1 MSGQSWT
8 ELGIA
13 AAALLLMTVAATIA
27 ATSALASQ
35 VRLRRLAEEQ
45 GRHRSLERLLDPHR
59 SLVAALLLVEAASI
73 ATAASMLTAV
83 FAREVGRFPHLLA
96 VVVTTL
102 VYLALGLALPRAL
115 SRRRPNRTAGGLLA
129 IGLGLE
135 WLTRPLVGLVD
146 AITRGL
152 ARLVPAEPEPL
163 AAVGTEEEIRSVLA
177 HLPEDG
183 VVQEDE
189 ARMID
194 NVLQLE
200 DTTARDIMVPRVDI
214 VAVAEDAD
222 PAEVV
227 ATITAAGHSR
237 VPVYRDSIDQ
247 IVGVLYA
254 KDLLPWVT
262 QDASDLPLADLV
274 RKPVIIPETKRVD
287 DLLREFQLNRNH
299 LAIVVDEYGG
309 TAGLVTFEDIIEEI
323 VGDVQDEHD
332 AETPL
337 LEWVG
342 EDEVVADGRLPV
354 EDLEEALGVV
364 VEGDDTGTVA
374 GFVHRHLEH
383 LPEIGEQFEADGLSV
398 TVLDV
403 EGHRT
408 RLLRIARADQPNA
421 ADRATGPVGGE
432 EPSGS

>member
-1 MSGQSWT
+1 M
-8 ELGIA
+8 
-13 AAALLLMTVAATIA
+13 
-27 ATSALASQ
+27 
-35 VRLRRLAEEQ
+35 
-45 GRHRSLERLLDPHR
+45 
-59 SLVAALLLVEAASI
+59 
-73 ATAASMLTAV
+73 
-83 FAREVGRFPHLLA
+83 
-96 VVVTTL
+96 
-102 VYLALGLALPRAL
+102 
-115 SRRRPNRTAGGLLA
+115 
-129 IGLGLE
+129 
-135 WLTRPLVGLVD
+135 
-146 AITRGL
+146 
-152 ARLVPAEPEPL
+152 
-163 AAVGTEEEIRSVLA
+163 
-177 HLPEDG
+177 
-183 VVQEDE
+183 
-189 ARMID
+189 
-194 NVLQLE
+194 
-200 DTTARDIMVPRVDI
+200 
-214 VAVAEDAD
+214 
-222 PAEVV
+222 
-227 ATITAAGHSR
+227 
-237 VPVYRDSIDQ
+237 
-247 IVGVLYA
+247 
-254 KDLLPWVT
+254 
-262 QDASDLPLADLV
+262 
-274 RKPVIIPETKRVD
+274 IIPETKRVD

>member
-27 ATSALASQ
+27 ATSALAGQ

-73 ATAASMLTAV
+73 ATAASMLTAL

-115 SRRRPNRTAGGLLA
+115 SRRRPNRTAAGLLA

-152 ARLVPAEPEPL
+152 ARLVPAEPVPL

-274 RKPVIIPETKRVD
+274 RKPVIIPETKRID
-287 DLLREFQLNRNH
+287 DLLREFQLSRNH

-309 TAGLVTFEDIIEEI
+309 TAGVVTFEDIIEEI
-323 VGDVQDEHD
+323 VGDIRDEYD
-332 AETPL
+332 TEEAMPIQKLAE
-337 LEWVG
+337 G
-342 EDEVVADGRLPV
+342 RYVADAAIAIG
-354 EDLEEALGVV
+354 DLEMHLGKKLP
-364 VEGDDTGTVA
+364 EDGDFESLG
-374 GFVHRHLEH
+374 GLIVHRAGRV
-383 LPEIGEQFEADGLSV
+383 PEVGATIALDGYRLIVREADETRV
-398 TVLDV
+398 VKV
-403 EGHRT
+403 E
-408 RLLRIARADQPNA
+408 IVRA
-421 ADRATGPVGGE
+421 
-432 EPSGS
+432 EPDLAPPAEASAS